1 MKNQLLAI
9 SIILFSV
16 VNISSAEEKKKINSF
31 GDKSHKYSTFKKSTG
46 KTKTGQNKHSKPKK
60 SELDSRKKKQPNHI
74 PVDLIGINH

>member
-16 VNISSAEEKKKINSF
+16 VNMSSAEEKKKINSF
-31 GDKSHKYSTFKKSTG
+31 GDKSHKYSTFKTNTG
-46 KTKTGQNKHSKPKK
+46 KNKSGHNKRSKPKK
-60 SELDSRKKKQPNHI
+60 SDRNSQKSKQPNHI